1 MSDGLNDM
9 RCRYCGHAVGHE
21 KGCPYPTITSI
32 EDGEAVQEWAKRQWA
47 RAEQSEA
54 EAEELR
60 MDKRSTEQALVF
72 AVEERERLLKQLET
86 LRTVLGDSRHDAEE
100 PYAYFVRELRE
111 ERRNCVMCGGCE
123 AVLHTEHVV
132 EHNADRDAEEPI
144 ECPACRAQYE
154 MYWLR
159 CLD

>member
-47 RAEQSEA
+47 RAERSEA

-60 MDKRSTEQALVF
+60 MAKHSTGQALVF
-72 AVEERERLLKQLET
+72 AVEERERLLKQREAL
-86 LRTVLGDSRHDAEE
+86 LALIADGPGEE
-100 PYAYFVRELRE
+100 DGPWAPGWE
-111 ERRNCVMCGGCE
+111 ERAGIPRKEV
-123 AVLHTEHVV
+123 
-132 EHNADRDAEEPI
+132 I
-144 ECPACRAQYE
+144 
-154 MYWLR
+154 
-159 CLD
+159 